1 MNDHDERWPEERFRQ
16 LRQQADPDVDKVVA
30 EYVQAQPDGKGP
42 LDLVKAVIAELAE
55 AKREAR
61 APSGR
66 PPASEIFDAI
76 DFAKELPDWGDD
88 KELLATGQAVFAD
101 YGLYQSAALFCKCLP
116 MAYVEV
122 ASAKVLAGVSNL
134 ATHSLTRRVAETG
147 QMLVDVMGLKATDSL
162 RPGGPGHTTAI
173 GLRILHSC
181 VRALVHERYADR
193 WDTGRHGPP
202 VNQELLLAT
211 IFDFSV
217 VTWEA
222 METMGVVLTEEQRTA
237 HLYTWSVFGHLM
249 GVDAC
254 RDGPLTLADVRPVS
268 ERLGRLYESSDEGR
282 RLMARLLAEMEEFMH
297 LGWRKL
303 PRSLVH
309 WVFRDAA
316 YGADRVPELLGV
328 PRPAWWF
335 TAIFAAAR
343 SAHRHSW
350 LAGPV
355 DGVIRWLMRRA
366 GRHIVV
372 ALIDRHSDGQAA
384 FRIPEELARAW
395 RIKQSRTAVKTREIR
410 RTVRNTLRAP
420 AQGRKGP
427 RQ

>member
-1 MNDHDERWPEERFRQ
+1 MNDHEERWPQERFRR
-16 LRQQADPDVDKVVA
+16 LRQQADPEIDKVVA
-30 EYVQAQPDGKGP
+30 EYVQAQPPGTGA
-42 LDLVKAVIAELAE
+42 LELVKAVIAELGA

-61 APSGR
+61 APSGE

-76 DFAKELPDWGDD
+76 DFAKELPAWGDD
-88 KELLATGQAVFAD
+88 RELLARGQAVFAD
-101 YGLYQSAALFCKCLP
+101 YGLYQAAALFCKCLP

-122 ASAKVLAGVSNL
+122 SSAKVLAGVSNL

-162 RPGGPGHTTAI
+162 QPGGPGHTTAI
-173 GLRILHSC
+173 GLRILHSF
-181 VRALVHERYADR
+181 VRALVNERYAEH
-193 WDTGRHGPP
+193 WDTDRYGPP

-222 METMGVVLTEEQRTA
+222 LETMGVVLTDEQRTA

-254 RDGPLTLADVRPVS
+254 RDGALTLADVEPVS

-282 RLMARLLAEMEEFMH
+282 RLMARLLEEMESFMY

-309 WVFRDAA
+309 WVFRDAR
-316 YGADRVPELLGV
+316 YNADKVPELLGV
-328 PRPAWWF
+328 PEPAWWF
-335 TAIFAAAR
+335 TALFAAAR
-343 SAHRHSW
+343 NAHRRKW
-350 LAGPV
+350 LAAPV
-355 DGVIRWLMRRA
+355 DGVIRWLVRKA

-384 FRIPEELARAW
+384 FRIPDELARAW
-395 RIKQSRTAVKTREIR
+395 RIKQSSPAVRARRIR
-410 RTVRNTLRAP
+410 RTVRNTLRVP

-427 RQ
+427 R